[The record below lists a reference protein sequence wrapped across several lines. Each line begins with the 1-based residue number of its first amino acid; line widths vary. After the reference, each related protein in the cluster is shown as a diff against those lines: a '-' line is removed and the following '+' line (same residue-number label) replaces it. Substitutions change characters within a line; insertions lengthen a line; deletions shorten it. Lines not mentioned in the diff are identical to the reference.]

1 MGIPW
6 RSGVAILAV
15 GTATACEGTPAVD
28 APPPPAVT
36 VSAPVQR
43 DVVPYDDFTGRT
55 EAIRIVEI
63 RARIAGTL
71 DRVHFSPSVI
81 VRRDEMLFSIDQA
94 PYLAARR
101 AAVADVRTVEAELA
115 RARSDLA
122 RLEQAIQTNAVSA
135 QEVDRAR
142 ADVAQAEAHLLGAEA
157 GLEQADLDL
166 AYTEIRS
173 PISGMV
179 GRNLVDAGNLVGSG
193 ENTLLTTVMQRDPM
207 YAYFEA
213 SEAVV
218 LNLLDR
224 EGRTLGRPATAEAGP
239 PVFLGVANEVGWPH
253 EGSLNYIDNTV
264 DSETGTIQ
272 IRGTFPNPDGLL
284 FPGLFARIRVP
295 GPVQEGALLVSPAAI
310 GTDLGGKY
318 LLLVGDDNIVEL
330 RHVEVGALDGEL
342 RVITSGLGAHDR
354 YIVNGLQRA
363 RPGLPVTPTEGD

>member
-166 AYTEIRS
+166 SYTEIRS

-213 SEAVV
+213 SEVVV

-224 EGRTLGRPATAEAGP
+224 EGRTLGRPAAGP
-239 PVFLGVANEVGWPH
+239 PVFLGLANEVGWPH
-253 EGSLNYIDNTV
+253 EGSLNYIDNTL
-264 DSETGTIQ
+264 DPETGTIQ

-342 RVITSGLGAHDR
+342 RVITSGLGANDR